1 MRNNKQSQV
10 RFTVSDNAVPD
21 ISSLES
27 STATADDL
35 SVNLPVAAIVSTF
48 IPSESISSCYTLI
61 NKTTQQPQRLAP
73 PTNQRSR
80 RLNNH
85 SSMGN
90 LTLHLILS
98 ILNRNFNHHYGPIKT

>member
-48 IPSESISSCYTLI
+48 IPSESISPCYTLI
-61 NKTTQQPQRLAP
+61 NKTTQQPQRLVP
-73 PTNQRSR
+73 PT
-80 RLNNH
+80 
-85 SSMGN
+85 
-90 LTLHLILS
+90 
-98 ILNRNFNHHYGPIKT
+98 K